1 MFQSRFQS
9 RFQSNLRPRVSS
21 NGSVSGLP
29 AAVLRLDASVPG
41 SITHDA
47 SISATAGLVSQWN
60 DVNGN
65 GVNVTQG
72 TGSAQPTTGVYTQNL
87 LNCIYFDGGD
97 FFNVPSSLYTLTEG
111 DLTIVAVTQQH
122 TGNLNQRIAT
132 AAISGSSKMVS
143 EYTAGGDVNFYNTAA
158 QDGVLKSLTETQMNI
173 VTQFRSGATQS
184 IQVNNGTA
192 TTDSAGAAV
201 TGINQFKIGS
211 NGAGSSLFFKGWMC
225 EVIFY
230 NKILTTAQLTTLYT
244 QLNTKWITNINNL
257 LTDSDGYGIV
267 NSEKTGFI
275 ITS

>member
-1 MFQSRFQS
+1 MSYGLGLSQTA
-9 RFQSNLRPRVSS
+9 NLAYNIAGSS
-21 NGSVSGLP
+21 AIDGGGGLP
-29 AAVLRLDASVPG
+29 LPALRLDASVG
-41 SITHDA
+41 STIT
-47 SISATAGLVSQWN
+47 SSAGLVSAWA

-65 GVNVTQG
+65 GVTVTQG
-72 TGSAQPTTGVYTQNL
+72 TSSAQPTTGVYTQNL

-97 FFNVPSSLYTLTEG
+97 FLLVPSSLYTLTEG
-111 DLTIVAVTQQH
+111 DLTIVWVAQQH
-122 TGNLNQRIAT
+122 TGSLNQRILSAG
-132 AAISGSSKMVS
+132 ISGSSRLAS
-143 EYTAGGDVNFYNTAA
+143 ELTAGGDVNFYNNASF
-158 QDGVLKSLTETQMNI
+158 DGVLKAITETQMNI

-211 NGAGSSLFFKGWMC
+211 NPAGTSLFFKGWMC

-230 NKILTTAQLTTLYT
+230 DKILTTAQLTTLYT